1 MRGLTHFRSN
11 TASRKRRPW
20 FAAKTA
26 DNMAEQGQEER
37 STYAIYCNGNRGRL
51 QVGLGR
57 QRRQLVGLPAIR
69 GRSPRRVPLRGWKTA
84 KTGKSCS
91 ATGGKRGKPAGRDS
105 VSRSRGRSLS
115 RDGHGHSRSRGCSR
129 GLKFRRGPCVRQQL
143 RVQQRQQ
150 ASRRPPQR
158 REGGAP

>member
-26 DNMAEQGQEER
+26 DNMADQGQEER
-37 STYAIYCNGNRGRL
+37 STSAIYCNGNRGRL

-69 GRSPRRVPLRGWKTA
+69 GRVLGACLCAAGKQRKLEKAAPRQAG
-84 KTGKSCS
+84 S
-91 ATGGKRGKPAGRDS
+91 AESLPGENS